1 MNEETTRNENTS
13 ATEDDSPIK
22 IFLNGTFNKF
32 NNSSDKTKKRIII
45 VSLVITY
52 LLGIGSHMLVGVKRS
67 DYKMIATRCVNL
79 QNELEASNSK
89 HGNLQKEFDDYKAKM
104 QPYESI
110 QLEDAKNKTEKESR
124 ELAEKKAAEE
134 KAAAEKKAKQEAEE
148 KAAREKKVAEEK
160 AAAEAKAAEE
170 AKGYE
175 TGITFDNLAR
185 TPDSYKG
192 KKVKFSGKVIQVIE
206 ATTETQIRLAID
218 GDYDRIIFCR
228 VPKAKTSS
236 TRILKDDY
244 IHIMGISNGLISYES
259 TMGGTITIPDV
270 SVDDWG
276 QG

>member
-1 MNEETTRNENTS
+1 MNEETNLKENQNTHDDTPLKQICNS
-13 ATEDDSPIK
+13 A
-22 IFLNGTFNKF
+22 FNKF
-32 NNSSDKTKKRIII
+32 NNSSDKVKKRTVII
-45 VSLVITY
+45 SLIIAY

-67 DYKMIATRCVNL
+67 AY
-79 QNELEASNSK
+79 NSLLSDK
-89 HGNLQKEFDDYKAKM
+89 NNVTNQLKETNTKYENTQKEFDDYKAKM

-134 KAAAEKKAKQEAEE
+134 KAAAEAKAKKEAEE
-148 KAAREKKVAEEK
+148 KAAAEKKAAEER

-185 TPDSYKG
+185 TPDEYKG
-192 KKVKFSGKVIQVIE
+192 KKVKFSGKVVQVIE
-206 ATTETQIRLAID
+206 GTSETQLRLAVN
-218 GDYDRIIFCR
+218 GNYDKIIFCR

-236 TRILKDDY
+236 TRILEDDY
-244 IHIMGISNGLISYES
+244 IHIMGVSNGLISYES
-259 TMGGTITIPDV
+259 TMGGNITIPDV